1 MSNRELKNKIRL
13 LHQLREM
20 SNPRPEWLKANR
32 EILLMQIKNTTV
44 PKPETNR
51 LEFAWVW
58 NFMDVFLP
66 RALVHYAVKPV
77 MVFALAFG
85 LVFGGW
91 ITTVSASY
99 NSLPG
104 EMLYSVK
111 LATENVQT
119 SLASKPKESKLRTEF
134 AARRVEEV
142 KKIVKDNL
150 PKKEQRVEEA
160 VKHLKSDLETVKVN
174 LEEMKKPADN
184 KTSAV
189 QAVEV
194 AKAVNEK
201 TTEIQKSLEQTTA
214 QLIPAG
220 PIAAATPMQ
229 EQVKQATAVAVET
242 GVKAVEVIIEKH
254 QEDKNSVTVAEV
266 KTAVDD
272 KLKVLEGK
280 VSVVDQKIDI
290 MVSTSTL
297 TVAPGKK
304 DAVVGLVAPAKE
316 TSAVAKETI
325 NQAKEDLS
333 KENFNGALDK
343 LKQGSV
349 LTQAAEVKTEAT
361 QILVA
366 PVVVNAGTSSSTVN
380 NIDIKNNAS
389 GTIMVVP
396 GVILVSV
403 TSTLPSK

>member
-1 MSNRELKNKIRL
+1 
-13 LHQLREM
+13 
-20 SNPRPEWLKANR
+20 
-32 EILLMQIKNTTV
+32 MQIKNTTV
-44 PKPETNR
+44 PKPETKR
-51 LEFAWVW
+51 LEFTWVW

-66 RALVHYAVKPV
+66 RTLVHYAVKPV
-77 MVFALAFG
+77 MVFVLAFG

-304 DAVVGLVAPAKE
+304 DTVIGLVAPAKE

-396 GVILVSV
+396 GVIPVSV
-403 TSTLPSK
+403 TSTLPSKLEPKPEIKISN